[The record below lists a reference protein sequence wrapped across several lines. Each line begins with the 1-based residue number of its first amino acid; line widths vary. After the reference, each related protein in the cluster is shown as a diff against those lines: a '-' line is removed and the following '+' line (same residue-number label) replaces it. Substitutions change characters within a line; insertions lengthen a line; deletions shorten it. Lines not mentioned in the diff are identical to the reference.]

1 MRQHTWLLLL
11 VGALAG
17 SLVTGAAAVTG
28 AASAFWRPFA
38 SGTDNHPSFALASAS
53 GGVTRP
59 RILAVRVS
67 RRAKVDWLLSC
78 EGTIPNA
85 SANTPVVVNVGASTR
100 CLFTANAS
108 SPTGGKLT
116 LQLVRR

>member
-1 MRQHTWLLLL
+1 MRQRTWLLLV

-17 SLVTGAAAVTG
+17 SLVTTAAAVSG
-28 AASAFWRPFA
+28 ATSAFWRPFA
-38 SGTDNHPSFALASAS
+38 SGTDNHPTFALVSAS

-67 RRAKVDWLLSC
+67 RRAKVDWFLSC

-85 SANTPVVVNVGASTR
+85 PANTPVVVNVGASTR
-100 CLFTANAS
+100 CMFSGSAS

>member
-1 MRQHTWLLLL
+1 MRRHTWLLLL

-17 SLVTGAAAVTG
+17 SLATGAAAVGVTT
-28 AASAFWRPFA
+28 AAFWRTFA
-38 SGTDNHPSFALASAS
+38 SGTDTNRTFASAT

-67 RRAKVDWLLSC
+67 NSGKVQWFLSC
-78 EGTIPNA
+78 EGTVNNA
-85 SANTPVVVNVGASTR
+85 PANTPVVIGVNGATR
-100 CLFTANAS
+100 CLLSGSAS
-108 SPTGGKLT
+108 SPSSGMLT